1 MKNLKLIL
9 LLVLSFGFT
18 SVMAQKRYDQLTYPK
33 LKAYE
38 IPNIETFTLNNGIKF
53 YLVQDDELPLINVHV
68 MLRSG
73 SLLDPADK
81 TGLAEMTASVMRD
94 GGSVKYPANVLNK
107 ILEDKAAHFTLGMN
121 FTSGSANL
129 NLLKEDF
136 DTILPVFIDVLEHP
150 AFPDDKIDLNRKQLK
165 SLISRRND
173 NNQEIADRE
182 FSRNIYGENS
192 VYGRLEQYQTIDNIT
207 KSDLIN
213 FHKQAFSGR
222 NMMIGVVGDF
232 DFKTMKKKL
241 QKAFRNVP
249 AGHRT
254 NLQFPKVDYHFS
266 QAVSLIN
273 KPDAN
278 QSVVYMGHLGGLRKN
293 PDYAALQL
301 MNEVLSGG
309 FSGLLMQ
316 HVRTDLG
323 LAYAVFGTYESNVF
337 YPGIFYTGVL
347 TKSSTTSEA
356 IDAIRN
362 EIKRLQNEP
371 ITDKRLNDV
380 KDQFLNS
387 LVFRY
392 DTKSKILNQRM
403 YYDYTGLP
411 EDTFDKFVGNV
422 KKVSISDIQRV
433 AQKYLKPDQLRIL
446 VVGNGNAIGTQLNKY
461 GTVKNI
467 DITIPEAGS

>member
-1 MKNLKLIL
+1 MKKFKVIL
-9 LLVLSFGFT
+9 LLILSFGFT
-18 SVMAQKRYDQLTYPK
+18 SAMAQKRYDHLTYPK

-38 IPNIETFTLNNGIKF
+38 IPKIETFTLKNGIKF
-53 YLVQDDELPLINVHV
+53 YLVQDNELPLINVQV
-68 MLRSG
+68 MLHSG

-81 TGLAEMTASVMRD
+81 TGLADMTANVMRD
-94 GGSVKYPANVLNK
+94 GGSVNYPANNLNK
-107 ILEDKAAHFTLGMN
+107 LLEDKAAHFSIGMG

-129 NLLKEDF
+129 NVLKEDF
-136 DTILPVFIDVLEHP
+136 DAILPVFVDVLEHP
-150 AFPDDKIDLNRKQLK
+150 AFPDDKIELNRKQFK
-165 SLISRRND
+165 SLISRRNE

-182 FSRNIYGENS
+182 FSRIIYGENS
-192 VYGRLEQYQTIDNIT
+192 VYGRLEQYKTIDNIT
-207 KSDLIN
+207 KSDLVN
-213 FHKQAFSGR
+213 FHKQAFTGK

-241 QKAFRNVP
+241 QKAFRYVP
-249 AGHRT
+249 AGQRT
-254 NLQFPKVDYHFS
+254 NLQFPKVDYHFV
-266 QAVSLIN
+266 QTIRFIN

-278 QSVVYMGHLGGLRKN
+278 QSVVYMGHLGGIRNN

-362 EIKRLQNEP
+362 EITRLQNEP

-411 EDTFDKFVGNV
+411 KDTFDKFVENV
-422 KKVSISDIQRV
+422 KKVTIPDIQRV
-433 AQKYLKPDQLRIL
+433 ARKYLKPNQLQIL
-446 VVGNGNAIGTQLNKY
+446 VVGNGNEIGNQLDKY
-461 GTVKNI
+461 GTVKKI